1 MSTLTHAP
9 NMFSE
14 LTAAHTHNE
23 ELVALNGTLLVKIAQ
38 LEIERAHWK
47 SQSEFEMRQAHAEW
61 RVGLWEKKIAEEK
74 DAEIAQLRADSD
86 KLAAQV
92 GELLTKNETLVE
104 ENAKLKTEMEFL
116 QHKVSAMRSE
126 GIEDDLF
133 LAEKQEAMDD
143 LRADLETARREKQ
156 EMEQRVEEFREDWA
170 ATCHASAASRREK
183 HELEDKVAKLEREL
197 RTYKADTKELED
209 ELENLRKEEPTSVE
223 YHRMEMDMEDMEE
236 ENAMLRHEITKI
248 RRAHSE
254 DVDTLKK
261 SKDVM
266 RNDLVTEHNRVV
278 DEFKKSETK
287 LVGEC
292 CEMSNKVAELKELV
306 EHMRSAIACLSGLVG
321 K

>member
-14 LTAAHTHNE
+14 LTAAHTHND

-92 GELLTKNETLVE
+92 ADLLTKNETLAAQNTNLKAE
-104 ENAKLKTEMEFL
+104 E
-116 QHKVSAMRSE
+116 
-126 GIEDDLF
+126 IEDDLF
-133 LAEKQEAMDD
+133 FAEKQEAIDD

-170 ATCHASAASRREK
+170 ATCRATADFRREK
-183 HELEDKVAKLEREL
+183 YELEDKVAKLEREL

-223 YHRMEMDMEDMEE
+223 YHRMEMDMEDLQE
-236 ENAMLRHEITKI
+236 ENAMLRHTIDNI

-278 DEFKKSETK
+278 EEFKKSETK

>member
-9 NMFSE
+9 NISGEMIS
-14 LTAAHTHNE
+14 LRNHND

-47 SQSEFEMRQAHAEW
+47 SQSEFDMRQ
-61 RVGLWEKKIAEEK
+61 KIAVENKNFATIDDHLDELEK
-74 DAEIAQLRADSD
+74 RLREADAKNLKLTERVNTLKELQQESESYIKEKERAE
-86 KLAAQV
+86 A
-92 GELLTKNETLVE
+92 
-104 ENAKLKTEMEFL
+104 EM
-116 QHKVSAMRSE
+116 HT
-126 GIEDDLF
+126 
-133 LAEKQEAMDD
+133 
-143 LRADLETARREKQ
+143 DLETARREKE
-156 EMEQRVEEFREDWA
+156 EMKQRLEEFRGDWA
-170 ATCHASAASRREK
+170 ATCRATTDFRREK
-183 HELEDKVAKLEREL
+183 YELEDKVAKLEREV

-223 YHRMEMDMEDMEE
+223 YHRMEMDVEDMQE
-236 ENAMLRHEITKI
+236 ENAMLRHTIDNL

-278 DEFKKSETK
+278 EEFKKSETK
-287 LVGEC
+287 LVSEC
-292 CEMSNKVAELKELV
+292 CEMSNKVAELKDLV
-306 EHMRSAIACLSGLVG
+306 DHMRSAIACLSGLVG

>member
-9 NMFSE
+9 NISGE
-14 LTAAHTHNE
+14 IISLRNHND

-47 SQSEFEMRQAHAEW
+47 SQSEFKMRQATMAE
-61 RVGLWEKKIAEEK
+61 RLREDEIHKQNKI
-74 DAEIAQLRADSD
+74 LR
-86 KLAAQV
+86 
-92 GELLTKNETLVE
+92 E
-104 ENAKLKTEMEFL
+104 ENTKLKE
-116 QHKVSAMRSE
+116 
-126 GIEDDLF
+126 
-133 LAEKQEAMDD
+133 
-143 LRADLETARREKQ
+143 
-156 EMEQRVEEFREDWA
+156 EMEQRLEEFRGDWA
-170 ATCHASAASRREK
+170 ATCRATTDFRREK
-183 HELEDKVAKLEREL
+183 YELEDKVAKLEREV

-209 ELENLRKEEPTSVE
+209 ELETLRKEEPTSVE
-223 YHRMEMDMEDMEE
+223 YHRMEMDLEDMEE
-236 ENAMLRHEITKI
+236 ENAMLRNTIDNI

-278 DEFKKSETK
+278 VEFKKSETK

>member
-1 MSTLTHAP
+1 
-9 NMFSE
+9 MFSE

-47 SQSEFEMRQAHAEW
+47 SQSEFEMRQKTMAE
-61 RVGLWEKKIAEEK
+61 RLRDDEIRKQNEILLEENKNLRSTLDARKRDGQGAVATIDELKAKVDTLKTHLQLAEQMILERETRIDCLLEEKEEKESKIA
-74 DAEIAQLRADSD
+74 
-86 KLAAQV
+86 
-92 GELLTKNETLVE
+92 T
-104 ENAKLKTEMEFL
+104 
-116 QHKVSAMRSE
+116 
-126 GIEDDLF
+126 
-133 LAEKQEAMDD
+133 
-143 LRADLETARREKQ
+143 
-156 EMEQRVEEFREDWA
+156 
-170 ATCHASAASRREK
+170 
-183 HELEDKVAKLEREL
+183 LEREL

-209 ELENLRKEEPTSVE
+209 ELETLRKEEPTSVE
-223 YHRMEMDMEDMEE
+223 YHRMEMDLEDMEE

-278 DEFKKSETK
+278 EEFKKSETK

-306 EHMRSAIACLSGLVG
+306 EHMRAAIACLSGLVG

>member
-1 MSTLTHAP
+1 
-9 NMFSE
+9 MFSE

-47 SQSEFEMRQAHAEW
+47 SQSEFEMRQATMAERLREDETRKQNEILLEENKNLRSTLDARKRDGQGAVATIDELNAKVETLKTNLQLAEQMILTRETRIYSQ
-61 RVGLWEKKIAEEK
+61 RVMKEEKAEMESKIA
-74 DAEIAQLRADSD
+74 
-86 KLAAQV
+86 
-92 GELLTKNETLVE
+92 T
-104 ENAKLKTEMEFL
+104 
-116 QHKVSAMRSE
+116 
-126 GIEDDLF
+126 
-133 LAEKQEAMDD
+133 
-143 LRADLETARREKQ
+143 
-156 EMEQRVEEFREDWA
+156 
-170 ATCHASAASRREK
+170 
-183 HELEDKVAKLEREL
+183 LEREL

-209 ELENLRKEEPTSVE
+209 ELETLRKEEPTSVE
-223 YHRMEMDMEDMEE
+223 YHRMEMDLEDMEE

-278 DEFKKSETK
+278 VEFKKSETK

>member
-1 MSTLTHAP
+1 
-9 NMFSE
+9 MFSE

-38 LEIERAHWK
+38 LEIERSTWK
-47 SQSEFEMRQAHAEW
+47 SQSEFEMRHLEREVVDLHEENKNLRSTLGARKRDGQAAVATIDELNAKAETLKTHLQVAEQMILA
-61 RVGLWEKKIAEEK
+61 RETRIDCLLEEKEEKESKIA
-74 DAEIAQLRADSD
+74 
-86 KLAAQV
+86 
-92 GELLTKNETLVE
+92 T
-104 ENAKLKTEMEFL
+104 
-116 QHKVSAMRSE
+116 
-126 GIEDDLF
+126 
-133 LAEKQEAMDD
+133 
-143 LRADLETARREKQ
+143 
-156 EMEQRVEEFREDWA
+156 
-170 ATCHASAASRREK
+170 
-183 HELEDKVAKLEREL
+183 LEREL
-197 RTYKADTKELED
+197 RSFKADTKELED
-209 ELENLRKEEPTSVE
+209 ELENLRKEEPTPAE
-223 YHRMEMDMEDMEE
+223 YHRMEMDLEDMEE
-236 ENAMLRHEITKI
+236 ENAMLRNTIDNL

-254 DVDTLKK
+254 DADTLKK